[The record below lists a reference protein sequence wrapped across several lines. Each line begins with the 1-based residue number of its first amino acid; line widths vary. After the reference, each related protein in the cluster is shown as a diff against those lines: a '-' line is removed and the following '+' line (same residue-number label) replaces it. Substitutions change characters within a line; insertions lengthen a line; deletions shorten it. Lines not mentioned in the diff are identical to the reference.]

1 MSVLLLFGWE
11 LSSKYACSYSKSCV
25 NQNYC
30 SSAVKTETQLTYS
43 LQLTFFLSH
52 IKAFIIIIIQLNYLS
67 ASLIRTLTNTVHC
80 CSRICKVAVLLIVN
94 VTFGMTMECNH
105 GNFLLY

>member
-30 SSAVKTETQLTYS
+30 

-80 CSRICKVAVLLIVN
+80 CSRICKVVVLLIVN